1 MELLRSIA
9 SWATTG
15 VFTVGAAAGIVL
27 SNIEVVP
34 LTPTAATVINAPVK
48 STPKAHSADHSF
60 VAITASVGVPP
71 ASVRT
76 HAKRG
81 RRRSHPFSVTFSTTT
96 VPDTTSTSAPTSS
109 IPVTTTTAV
118 TTTTSP
124 DIVIIASPPIVTTTL
139 PPATTTTRPPP
150 VTTTTVYHH
159 GGDGSGSGDT

>member
-15 VFTVGAAAGIVL
+15 VVTVGAAAGIVL

-109 IPVTTTTAV
+109 IPVTTTT
-118 TTTTSP
+118 SP

-150 VTTTTVYHH
+150 VTTTVYHH